1 MFIPAESVYAQIHC
15 DHQDLVKKAYHR
27 RVYLVSPSTLW
38 ATLNTI
44 TAIFRDVKMRE
55 QADIIQNEVLAML
68 TDVQRL
74 DSRIASL
81 QKNYDAM
88 AEDFRRIRISTDK
101 IIRRASSI
109 DALELADDTDQH
121 VK

>member
-1 MFIPAESVYAQIHC
+1 M
-15 DHQDLVKKAYHR
+15 
-27 RVYLVSPSTLW
+27 
-38 ATLNTI
+38 NTI

-68 TDVQRL
+68 ADVQRL

>member
-1 MFIPAESVYAQIHC
+1 MCI
-15 DHQDLVKKAYHR
+15 
-27 RVYLVSPSTLW
+27 
-38 ATLNTI
+38 
-44 TAIFRDVKMRE
+44 RDR

-109 DALELADDTDQH
+109 DALELADDTNQY
-121 VK
+121 VE